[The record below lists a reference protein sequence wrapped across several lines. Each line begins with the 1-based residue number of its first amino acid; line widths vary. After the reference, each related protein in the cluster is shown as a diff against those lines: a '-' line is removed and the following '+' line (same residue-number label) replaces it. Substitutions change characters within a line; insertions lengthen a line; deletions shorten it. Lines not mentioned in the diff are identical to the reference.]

1 MPAQLY
7 QKYRSTYVPEIM
19 KDLSI
24 KNVHAVPKLVKVVIS
39 IGLGESILTPSAMES
54 AVEDVKVITGQAPM
68 ITKAKKS
75 ISNFKLREGMKIGL
89 KATLRGAK
97 MYAFVERLVNVALP
111 RVRDFRGIPSTG
123 FDGTGNYNLG
133 LREQYV
139 FPEID
144 YDKIDKARGMQ
155 ITFVTSGRNDE
166 EARLLLTKFGLPFK
180 KN

>member
-7 QKYRSTYVPEIM
+7 KKYRSDYVPEIM

-24 KNVHAVPKLVKVVIS
+24 KNIHAVPRLVKVVVS
-39 IGLGESILTPSAMES
+39 IGLGESILTPSIMES
-54 AVEDVKVITGQAPM
+54 AIEDVKTITGQAPM
-68 ITKAKKS
+68 VTRAKKS

-89 KATLRGAK
+89 KATLRGEK

-111 RVRDFRGIPSTG
+111 RVRDFRGIPATG

-144 YDKIDKARGMQ
+144 YDKIDKTRGMQ